1 MGCDWHKIYND
12 TWNRHKEAQAIGMDH
27 NAPEFRE
34 IVPIKL
40 IGTPFMGCSNKKQR
54 ELFFISKAYIEKL
67 YTDWLTVKNNCD
79 IRMKFSPCKECTG
92 KNLHII
98 TQGLRECLEKTIKE
112 DWKQL
117 DKVAKDFVDLY
128 ERNIVDVADVTV
140 TEKRFSKRKCY
151 HCVFQSYSKLLKKL
165 FNDFKLTLEES

>member
-1 MGCDWHKIYND
+1 MACDWHKIYKD
-12 TWNRHKEAQAIGMDH
+12 TWNKQKEAQAIGMDH
-27 NAPEFRE
+27 NAPEFSE

-67 YTDWLTVKNNCD
+67 NIDGSVYKNYCD
-79 IRMKFSPCKECTG
+79 VSALFSPCKDCAG

-98 TQGLRECLEKTIKE
+98 AQGLREHLMKTIKE

-128 ERNIVDVADVTV
+128 ERNIVDVAETTI
-140 TEKRFSKRKCY
+140 TEKRFSKKKCY
-151 HCVFQSYSKLLKKL
+151 RCEFQRYHKPLKKL